1 MAKFRYIGKN
11 MVVYT
16 IEGERKELPVNAY
29 LGNKLK
35 NGDVIEFEG
44 RIADKAR
51 NNPNYEEVKEE
62 VKERKKPGPKPK
74 REVKEEVQEDLQA

>member
-1 MAKFRYIGKN
+1 MAKFKYIGKN
-11 MVVYT
+11 MVIYT
-16 IEGERKELPVNAY
+16 MEGERKELPVNAY

-44 RIADKAR
+44 LIADKAR

-62 VKERKKPGPKPK
+62 VQ
-74 REVKEEVQEDLQA
+74 EELQS